1 MAISEIIAICTGSLT
16 LLSTLWGIL
25 ASKSSSNKTKLL
37 GVVLSV
43 PKLVFEAEKQFG
55 RGNGVKKIQW
65 VLDQVKMQCLET
77 GLTVSK
83 DFVTELVKAIM
94 KAPQDKESQNELL
107 KYLCGI
113 DTVSEKQIEEMKTIV
128 QSENE
133 EMKGVE
139 ANGN

>member
-1 MAISEIIAICTGSLT
+1 MAISEIMAICTGSLT
-16 LLSTLWGIL
+16 LLSTIWGIL

-43 PKLVFEAEKQFG
+43 PNLVFEAEKLFG

-77 GLTVSK
+77 GLSVTK
-83 DFVTELVKAIM
+83 DFVTELVKSIM

-107 KYLCGI
+107 KYLCGV
-113 DTVSEKQIEEMKTIV
+113 DTITEKQIDEMKTIV
-128 QSENE
+128 QTET
-133 EMKGVE
+133 KGDEV
-139 ANGN
+139 NGN